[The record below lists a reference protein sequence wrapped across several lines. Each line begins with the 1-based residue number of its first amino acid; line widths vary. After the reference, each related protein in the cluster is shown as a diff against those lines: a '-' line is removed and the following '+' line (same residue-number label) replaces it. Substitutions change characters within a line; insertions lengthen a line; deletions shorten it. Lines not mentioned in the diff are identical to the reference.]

1 MTIEVPPRDTRG
13 ARSPGAVFQ
22 FLFGPVMRM
31 QISRYRRSR
40 GPEQPRTFGFP
51 ALLPTTVGA
60 RTGLRRTVILGGFPD
75 GEDAWLVVAS
85 NGGAATHRAWFLN
98 MARHPEQV
106 SVQVGSRTVSV
117 VGESLRGEARAGALR
132 KVAAIAPRY
141 TGYQTKTDREL
152 PVIRL
157 TAAHDPG

>member
-1 MTIEVPPRDTRG
+1 
-13 ARSPGAVFQ
+13 VFQ

-31 QISRYRRSR
+31 QISPYRRSR

-51 ALLPTTVGA
+51 ALLLTTVGA

-85 NGGAATHRAWFLN
+85 NGGAATHPAWFLN

-106 SVQVGSRTVSV
+106 ASPPQRGGATRRVRRTT
-117 VGESLRGEARAGALR
+117 
-132 KVAAIAPRY
+132 P
-141 TGYQTKTDREL
+141 
-152 PVIRL
+152 
-157 TAAHDPG
+157 